1 MPVPGVRAVCG
12 AKKRDGSPCQNAA
25 MPNGRCRLHGGKSPV
40 GVASGTFRTGK
51 YSKSIPARLAEQY
64 DELRQSENR
73 LHMGDEIALLD
84 ARVSD
89 LLDKTDHGESGELWK
104 AVQEAAI
111 AVRDTQDIPA
121 DHADAIDSL
130 LMIVAQGHDDWRTW
144 GEIRDTLESKRKL
157 ADTEIKRVATAHKI
171 VTQEQGLA
179 LIGRIQSIV
188 LQYVPDD
195 HDRRELARAFA
206 GLTD

>member
-1 MPVPGVRAVCG
+1 MPIPGVRAVCG

-130 LMIVAQGHDDWRTW
+130 LMIVEQGHDDWRTW

-195 HDRRELARAFA
+195 HNRRELARAFA